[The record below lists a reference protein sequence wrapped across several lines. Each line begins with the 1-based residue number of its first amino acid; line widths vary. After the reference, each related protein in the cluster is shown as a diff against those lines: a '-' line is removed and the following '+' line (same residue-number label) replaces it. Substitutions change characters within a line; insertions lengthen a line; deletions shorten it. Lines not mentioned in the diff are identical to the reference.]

1 MSNKPFTVYRGTFLC
16 KECKKEVY
24 SMRLW
29 VDTGKASWMCSDKH
43 VSEVQ
48 LIYVKGMYRDREE
61 RV

>member
-1 MSNKPFTVYRGTFLC
+1 
-16 KECKKEVY
+16 
-24 SMRLW
+24 MRLW